1 MLRSRSA
8 GPFSLVSSRNCQIAQ
23 LGPARGRGGNA
34 RKKEF
39 AQVWRDLPNVSG
51 RPGRRPGS
59 KRRCSVP
66 VEVER
71 PNLVRAI
78 RPFGLSAA
86 DLDDVVQVAVTELAL
101 SWNDR
106 LARLP
111 VCELYAHVLRTAH
124 LRARDAVRRE
134 KRRLQREAR
143 FHSVPPEAPLDPER
157 KILLERERT
166 EYLYALRKL
175 PPWLR
180 EPLVLSIEGDLTASQ
195 IAAILGVPVG
205 TVKTRLRK
213 ARALCGAPRVF
224 RQRLEAARTERAP
237 SPRKKVN
244 R

>member
-1 MLRSRSA
+1 MARSPKRERSSGSAA
-8 GPFSLVSSRNCQIAQ
+8 GFEASLQRA
-23 LGPARGRGGNA
+23 L
-34 RKKEF
+34 EF
-39 AQVWRDLPNVSG
+39 
-51 RPGRRPGS
+51 
-59 KRRCSVP
+59 
-66 VEVER
+66 VELER

-106 LARLP
+106 LARLS
-111 VCELYAHVLRTAH
+111 VCELYARVLRTAH
-124 LRARDAVRRE
+124 LRAKDAVRRE

-166 EYLYALRKL
+166 EYLHALRKL

-180 EPLVLSIEGDLTASQ
+180 EPLVLSIEGDLTAAQ
-195 IAAILGVPVG
+195 IAAIVGVPVG

-213 ARALCGAPRVF
+213 ARALCGAPRSP
-224 RQRLEAARTERAP
+224 RLEAARTERAP
-237 SPRKKVN
+237 TPRKKVN